1 MKFLAALTLALS
13 ASAGALAQSSGN
25 ATTFAEGLLGALRA
39 NNLSR
44 LADAVGNNSAMLLG
58 ALQGGNKTVLAPSNQ
73 AFQMLGDDVDTQ
85 TLVATIAYHVLN
97 GSVSVNQ
104 LGTNN
109 KTIAASALNA
119 SQYVQLPRNRSQ
131 VVVLSKQSGNNTA
144 YVQLPTGNVSFALT
158 MDGPQY
164 QNIRVQ
170 PITRVLTIPG
180 KTTDVAEELGASQL
194 AELLDNADLGD
205 VLDASTV
212 TVFAPT
218 NEAIQQVAQTVQ
230 AATDMQRAA
239 VLLNHVV
246 NGTVVYSTSLANTP
260 SAISAAGNEL
270 RFIANSTGAFVT
282 SGNVTARIVQS
293 DYVARNG
300 VVHVI
305 DRVLLNTTQNTQ
317 AAASAFSSATAAAAT
332 QTAAPG
338 VGSGSTSGAGA
349 SGTGSGSGSGSESGA
364 NAAAALQVSGGA
376 AAVAALLGSG
386 FWLLA

>member
-1 MKFLAALTLALS
+1 MKFLAALTVALS
-13 ASAGALAQSSGN
+13 ATAGAFAQNSGN
-25 ATTFAEGLLGALRA
+25 ATTFAEGLLSALRA

-44 LADAVGNNSAMLLG
+44 LADAVGNNSAALLG
-58 ALQGGNKTVLAPSNQ
+58 ALQVGNKTVLAPSNQ
-73 AFQMLGDDVDTQ
+73 AFQALGNDVDNQ
-85 TLVATIAYHVLN
+85 MLIATIAYHVLN
-97 GSVSVNQ
+97 GWVSYSQ

-109 KTIAASALNA
+109 KTITASALNSTEFA
-119 SQYVQLPRNRSQ
+119 HLPRNRSQ
-131 VVVLSKQSGNNTA
+131 VVVLSKYSGNNTA
-144 YVQLPTGNVSFALT
+144 YVQLPTGNVSFSLT
-158 MDGPQY
+158 SNGPQY

-170 PITRVLTIPG
+170 PINQVLTIPRN
-180 KTTDVAEELGASQL
+180 TTDVASGLGASQL
-194 AELLDNADLGD
+194 AELLDNADLETA
-205 VLDASTV
+205 LDSSIV

-230 AATDMQRAA
+230 SATDEQRAA
-239 VLLNHVV
+239 VLLNHVI

-270 RFIANSTGAFVT
+270 RFVANSTGAFVT

-317 AAASAFSSATAAAAT
+317 AAASAYSSATAAAAT

-338 VGSGSTSGAGA
+338 VGG
-349 SGTGSGSGSGSESGA
+349 GSGSGSGNGA
-364 NAAAALQVSGGA
+364 GMVKVSGGA